1 MRIDD
6 KIGGVVFRV
15 VKTDV
20 GPSYLNPA
28 EKVIEVA
35 LKSSEDS
42 YSSNIYVLSQE
53 AAKELS
59 HQLLGHLINF
69 KYPTSNE

>member
-1 MRIDD
+1 MKIDG

-15 VKTDV
+15 VKTDM

-28 EKVIEVA
+28 EKVIEVT

-42 YSSNIYVLSQE
+42 NSSNIYVLSQE
-53 AAKELS
+53 AAKALIT
-59 HQLLGHLINF
+59 QLTVATTFN
-69 KYPTSNE
+69 T